1 MRFALTAVIF
11 VRLVSAQYYVAS
23 TIGGNGQLPPP
34 ASGSVALNT
43 RLVNPRFVATSASG
57 KTYFSDIY
65 FNQIYELTAAG
76 AIEVV
81 AGAGRQGFSGDNG
94 PATAA
99 LLDSP
104 GAMVV
109 DSGGSLLFADNGN
122 GRIRRITTAGVI
134 STFATIG
141 GVSGLAFD
149 AAGNLY
155 FSQAGQHTV
164 RRLTP
169 TGTNTIFAGTGTAG
183 FSGDGGA
190 ATSAAL
196 NSPNGLRFD
205 SDGNLYIA
213 DTQNNRIR
221 RVTPAGVISTVVGD
235 GVARSSGDNGPAT
248 GASIVL
254 PSDIAVDS
262 ANNLYVSDT
271 SAGRIRVV
279 NRQGNITALAGG
291 GRLYTDGAAAEA
303 TLITPAS
310 LAFDSRGG
318 LVIAVSGA
326 RQIRRIVQTT
336 ITSIAGVVPGGS
348 GQDGLP
354 ATSVSLLD
362 PSNVAVDARGNV
374 LVSDQIDNRVRSISP
389 SGLLTTIAGNGIFG
403 IDITGGQALTA
414 QVGAPRGLAFDSAG
428 NLFIGSGAGATIRR
442 VTPAGVIT
450 NIAGGAGGFA
460 GDNGPASNAR
470 LLGVAGLA
478 TDSAGNVYIAD
489 TSNNRIRRIAAVS
502 QTITTIAGGATPG
515 FSGDGGPAASALLA
529 GPRDVAVDRANN
541 IYIADTGNS
550 RIRRIDT
557 NGVITTVA
565 GNGSSTYS
573 GDGGAAISAAIGF
586 PISVAVD
593 QTGNLYFP
601 TGNRIRKVD
610 AATQQISTIAGVAAA
625 GFAGDGALA
634 TNASFDSPAGIS
646 VDANGALY
654 IADQRNF
661 RVRKLTP
668 ARIVAEGVTNGATF
682 RAGAVAP
689 GEIISI
695 FGFDLGPT
703 AAQGLALGA
712 DGRVTTTLGGTQVT
726 FDGVAAPL
734 LLVSP
739 GQVNAI
745 VPYSVAGKESTRVQ
759 VTYQNRPTN
768 TITLP
773 VTATSPGVF
782 AITNQDGSVN
792 SATNPAAPG
801 SVLILYGTGEGQ
813 TVPAG
818 IDGSVAT
825 AVFPKPVQ
833 DVTVQI
839 GSRAATVLYAG
850 AAPGFVSGVLQLNVT
865 IPAGV
870 TGTVPISVKIGDAA
884 TPAGLNVTVR

>member
-1 MRFALTAVIF
+1 MRGPIAALILAG
-11 VRLVSAQYYVAS
+11 LLPAQYYIAS
-23 TIGGNGQLPPP
+23 TIAGNGQLPPP
-34 ASGSVALNT
+34 AQGSVALNT
-43 RLVNPRFVATSASG
+43 RLVNPRYVATSASG
-57 KTYFSDIY
+57 KTYFCDIY
-65 FNQIYELTAAG
+65 YNQIYELTAAG
-76 AIEVV
+76 NIDLI

-94 PATAA
+94 PATTA

-109 DSGGSLLFADNGN
+109 DAGGNVLFADTGN
-122 GRIRRITTAGVI
+122 GRIRRITPAGVI
-134 STFATIG
+134 STFASIG
-141 GVSGLAFD
+141 GVTGLAYD

-155 FSQAGQHTV
+155 FTQAGQHTV

-169 TGTNTIFAGTGTAG
+169 TGANTIFAGTGTAG

-196 NSPNGLRFD
+196 NTPNGLRFD

-221 RVTPAGVISTVVGD
+221 RVTAAGVISTVVGD
-235 GVARSSGDNGPAT
+235 GTARSTGDNGPAT
-248 GASIVL
+248 SASIVL
-254 PSDIAVDS
+254 PTDIAIDA

-291 GRLYTDGAAAEA
+291 GRSYTDGGAGDA
-303 TLITPAS
+303 LLVSPAS
-310 LAFDSRGG
+310 MAFDSRGG
-318 LVIAVSGA
+318 LVVAVAGA
-326 RQIRRIVQTT
+326 RQIRRIVQSS
-336 ITSIAGVVPGGS
+336 ITSIAGIVPGGS
-348 GQDGLP
+348 SQEGLP
-354 ATSVSLLD
+354 AANVSLLD

-374 LVSDQIDNRVRSISP
+374 IVSDQIDNRVRTISP
-389 SGLLTTIAGNGIFG
+389 AGILTTLAGNGIFG
-403 IDITGGQALTA
+403 IDVGGGAPLSA
-414 QVGAPRGLAFDSAG
+414 QVGAPRGLAFDSSG

-442 VTPAGVIT
+442 MTPSGVIS
-450 NIAGGAGGFA
+450 NIAGGSGGFS
-460 GDNGPASNAR
+460 GDNGPAINAR

-478 TDSAGNVYIAD
+478 TDSAGNVYVAD
-489 TSNNRIRRIAAVS
+489 TSNNRIRRISAAS
-502 QTITTIAGGATPG
+502 QTITTIAGGATSG
-515 FSGDGGPAASALLA
+515 FSGDGGQATSALLS
-529 GPRDVAVDRANN
+529 GPRDVAVDRASN

-565 GNGSSTYS
+565 GNGASTFS
-573 GDGGAAISAAIGF
+573 GDGGAATAAAIGF

-593 QTGNLYFP
+593 EAGNLYFP
-601 TGNRIRKVD
+601 TGNRIRKVT
-610 AATQQISTIAGVAAA
+610 AASQQINTIAGSAAG

-634 TNASFDSPAGIS
+634 TNASFDAPAGIA
-646 VDANGALY
+646 VDASGALY
-654 IADQRNF
+654 LADERNF

-668 ARIVAEGVTNGATF
+668 ARIVGEGVTNGATF

-689 GEIISI
+689 GEIITI
-695 FGFDLGPT
+695 FGFDLGP
-703 AAQGLALGA
+703 ASAQGLEVGA
-712 DGRVTTTLGGTQVT
+712 NGRVTTTLGGTQVT

-745 VPYSVAGKESTRVQ
+745 VPYSVAGRESTRLQ

-773 VTATSPGVF
+773 VTTSSPGVF

-792 SATNPAAPG
+792 SATNPAEAG

-818 IDGSVAT
+818 IDGNVAT

-833 DVTVQI
+833 EVLVQI
-839 GSRAATVLYAG
+839 GSRPATVLYAG

-870 TGTVPISVKIGDAA
+870 TGTVPISVKIGEAA
-884 TPAGLNVTVR
+884 TPAGLNVVVR

>member
-1 MRFALTAVIF
+1 MRCIFTTVLFAGV
-11 VRLVSAQYYVAS
+11 VSAQYYVAS
-23 TIGGNGQLPPP
+23 TIAGNGQLPPP

-43 RLVNPRFVATSASG
+43 RLVSPRNVATSASG
-57 KTYFSDIY
+57 KTYFSDAY
-65 FNQIYELTAAG
+65 YNQIYELTAAG

-104 GAMVV
+104 GAMVF
-109 DSGGSLLFADNGN
+109 DSGGNLLFADTGN
-122 GRIRRITTAGVI
+122 GRIRRITTDGVI
-134 STFATIG
+134 STFASIG

-155 FSQAGQHTV
+155 FSVAGQHTV

-196 NSPNGLRFD
+196 NGPQGLRFD

-213 DTQNNRIR
+213 DRSNHRIR
-221 RVTPAGVISTVVGD
+221 RVTPGGVISTVIGD
-235 GVARSSGDNGPAT
+235 GVARLAGDNGPAT
-248 GASIVL
+248 SASITL
-254 PSDIAVDS
+254 PADIAID
-262 ANNLYVSDT
+262 ATNTLYVSDT
-271 SAGRIRVV
+271 SSGRIRVV

-291 GRLYTDGAAAEA
+291 GRSFTDGGAGEA
-303 TLITPAS
+303 FLVSPVS
-310 LAFDSRGG
+310 MAFDSRGG
-318 LVIAVSGA
+318 LVIAVAGV

-336 ITSIAGVVPGGS
+336 ITSLAGIVPGGS
-348 GQDGLP
+348 GQEGVP
-354 ATSVSLLD
+354 ATNVFLLD
-362 PSNVAVDARGNV
+362 PTHVAVDARGNV
-374 LVSDQIDNRVRSISP
+374 LVSDVIDNRVRIISP
-389 SGLLTTIAGNGIFG
+389 AGQLSTHAGNGIFG
-403 IDITGGQALTA
+403 VDVGAGGALAA
-414 QVGAPRGLAFDSAG
+414 QVGSPRGLAFDSSG
-428 NLFIGSGAGATIRR
+428 NLFIASGAGATIRR
-442 VTPAGVIT
+442 MTPAGIIS
-450 NIAGGAGGFA
+450 NIAGGSGGFS
-460 GDNGPASNAR
+460 GDNGPALNAR
-470 LLGVAGLA
+470 LLGVAGVA
-478 TDSAGNVYIAD
+478 TDSAGNIYVAD
-489 TSNNRIRRIAAVS
+489 TGNNRIRRIAAGS

-515 FSGDGGPAASALLA
+515 FSGDGGQAASALLA

-541 IYIADTGNS
+541 IYIADTDNS

-565 GNGSSTYS
+565 GNGSSAYS
-573 GDGGAAISAAIGF
+573 GDGGAATAAAIGF
-586 PISVAVD
+586 PVGLAVD
-593 QTGNLYFP
+593 EAGNLYFP
-601 TGNRIRKVD
+601 TGNAVRKVT
-610 AATQQISTIAGVAAA
+610 ASTQQISTIAGASAQ
-625 GFAGDGALA
+625 GYSGDGALA
-634 TNASFDSPAGIS
+634 TNARFDFPFGVT
-646 VDANGALY
+646 VDAAGAVY
-654 IADQRNF
+654 VADARNF

-792 SATNPAAPG
+792 SAANPAAAG

-818 IDGSVAT
+818 VDGAVAT

-850 AAPGFVSGVLQLNVT
+850 AAPGFVSGVLQLNVQ

-870 TGTVPISVKIGDAA
+870 TGTIPISVKIGDAA
-884 TPAGLNVTVR
+884 TPTGLNVTVR